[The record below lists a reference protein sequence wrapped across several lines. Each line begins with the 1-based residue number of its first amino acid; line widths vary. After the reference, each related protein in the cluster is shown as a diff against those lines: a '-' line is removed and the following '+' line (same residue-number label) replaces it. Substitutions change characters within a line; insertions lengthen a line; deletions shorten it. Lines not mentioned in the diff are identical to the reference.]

1 MAEEEEAARDAS
13 PSSTRGTRR
22 RSRVLQFVQSLTFV
36 GGGGDGDGRRR
47 ESHGENAWDGWKGTE
62 EEEEEETLIG
72 VSGLERGAGE
82 CSLFCGC
89 FHVAFQTRR
98 RWAAIQMAE
107 QLLERANA
115 ELKALRIAGANSAD
129 VITLASLSSRRQSE
143 GSIEPPVES
152 VLIYGH
158 SVGNPMSVLPQSY
171 EYGMGLLRRTMDSEK
186 ATHWELAKRIAS
198 QMRHPDYKLKQF
210 YDDCVVRRQHSCF
223 VQPTPSDAVR
233 CGPSP
238 LIAPRPLPH

>member
-1 MAEEEEAARDAS
+1 
-13 PSSTRGTRR
+13 
-22 RSRVLQFVQSLTFV
+22 
-36 GGGGDGDGRRR
+36 
-47 ESHGENAWDGWKGTE
+47 
-62 EEEEEETLIG
+62 
-72 VSGLERGAGE
+72 
-82 CSLFCGC
+82 
-89 FHVAFQTRR
+89 
-98 RWAAIQMAE
+98 
-107 QLLERANA
+107 
-115 ELKALRIAGANSAD
+115 
-129 VITLASLSSRRQSE
+129 
-143 GSIEPPVES
+143 
-152 VLIYGH
+152 
-158 SVGNPMSVLPQSY
+158 MSVLPQSY